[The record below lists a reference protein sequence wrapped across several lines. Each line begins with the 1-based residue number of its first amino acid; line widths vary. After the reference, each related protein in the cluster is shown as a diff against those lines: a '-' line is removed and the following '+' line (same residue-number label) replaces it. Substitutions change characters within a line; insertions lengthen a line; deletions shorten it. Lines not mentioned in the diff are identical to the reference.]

1 MCVRSMEF
9 SYELIKCVDSFTKIS
24 RFSYFRQSMC
34 LIEFKASF
42 EEKKITVNLPHIE
55 VVCIDDDDEVRRK
68 LSIIKSKGKAI
79 IFKTT
84 EIHDILD
91 IFLDFLIL

>member
-34 LIEFKASF
+34 LIEFKASL
-42 EEKKITVNLPHIE
+42 EKINVNLPHIE
-55 VVCIDDDDEVRRK
+55 LLLCIDDDGEVRRK
-68 LSIIKSKGKAI
+68 LSTIKARERQ
-79 IFKTT
+79 F
-84 EIHDILD
+84 
-91 IFLDFLIL
+91 